1 MFSRGAIRALAS
13 MRRVSAF
20 VILAL
25 VLAVLSVAVVVIV
38 VRELLRTG
46 GKLTAQ
52 VRASTERLVPLT
64 EELQTEMAVTS
75 VEIEGLSK
83 AVERLNKQRQTNV
96 KRAQRSKAKRK
107 G

>member
-1 MFSRGAIRALAS
+1 M
-13 MRRVSAF
+13 SAF

-25 VLAVLSVAVVVIV
+25 VLAVLSVAIV
-38 VRELLRTG
+38 AVMVRELLRTV

-75 VEIEGLSK
+75 VEVEGLTKS
-83 AVERLNKQRQTNV
+83 VERLNKRRQTNAR
-96 KRAQRSKAKRK
+96 RAQRSRSKRK